1 MSTPIPPHPL
11 ALLRPRRER
20 PCDSGAAKDR
30 NEGDQLSPQYLALN
44 PNKKMPTLA
53 TRGKSAS
60 RQAKGAKADDEHAG

>member
-30 NEGDQLSPQYLALN
+30 NELTPLHPLTPSPRIMGSL
-44 PNKKMPTLA
+44 
-53 TRGKSAS
+53 
-60 RQAKGAKADDEHAG
+60 